1 MSHSPNPRPT
11 LQRPAPPPLPNDGVR
26 TVVIGT
32 TIWAAALVVLLPFA
46 GRLNDDGHLW
56 WIATCAVG
64 VGLGLIGLFY
74 CRRRADKLRRIG
86 GNPGSSD

>member
-1 MSHSPNPRPT
+1 MSRTPPLR
-11 LQRPAPPPLPNDGVR
+11 RPPPEPLRNDGVR

-32 TIWAAALVVLLPFA
+32 VVWAVALVVLLPFA
-46 GRLNDDGHLW
+46 GRLNDHGRLW

-64 VGLGLIGLFY
+64 TGLGLVGLLY
-74 CRRRADKLRRIG
+74 CTRRAEKLRRSG